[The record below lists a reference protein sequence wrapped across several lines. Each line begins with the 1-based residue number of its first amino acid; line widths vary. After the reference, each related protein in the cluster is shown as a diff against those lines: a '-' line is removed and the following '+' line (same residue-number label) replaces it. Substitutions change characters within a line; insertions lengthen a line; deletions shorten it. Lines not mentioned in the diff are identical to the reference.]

1 MEVNT
6 FIRQLIARTILFGFM
21 MFLIW
26 LPMQALAPVINN
38 EIAMTQMENSN
49 AALVLMESYEKIKP
63 LVPIAK
69 TLIIAWFGTF
79 TAIDIYKFAH
89 HMNNNEKEN

>member
-1 MEVNT
+1 MEVKT
-6 FIRQLIARTILFGFM
+6 FIRRLIARTILFGFG

-26 LPMQALAPVINN
+26 LPMQVLAPVINN

-49 AALVLMESYEKIKP
+49 TCLVLAQSYEKIKP
-63 LVPIAK
+63 LVHIAK

-79 TAIDIYKFAH
+79 TAIDIYKFAQH
-89 HMNNNEKEN
+89 VHENEKEN